1 MKSNSREKGQLPEYL
16 KKKQLQKERKRM
28 VEQKTKIEWI
38 TLHLEDF
45 PYTNNMQSF
54 VIKLEIAGSQTIFKT

>member
-1 MKSNSREKGQLPEYL
+1 
-16 KKKQLQKERKRM
+16 M

-45 PYTNNMQSF
+45 PYTSNMQSF
-54 VIKLEIAGSQTIFKT
+54 VIKLEIAGNQTIFKT